1 MTQLKI
7 VNGVKCDLFTK
18 TTKIIAILMFLT
30 GCSAE
35 YHLKKAIKKNPSLIQ
50 PSTHTIDTLIVTD
63 SVAITDTFVSKTID
77 TLTIEKDGVKTIVY
91 RNHDVIRIKT
101 IVRPDTIRIQKTITI
116 PQVQYK
122 ERVSIPQWIG
132 VVLGTILLIG
142 LLFAIKR
149 WATGIT
155 PTTQTT
161 PKTDG
166 KPHHGVHHKAEEHGR
181 VCARRKTPIQKS
193 VAMVHYGRKALGQW
207 HDHHNLQP

>member
-18 TTKIIAILMFLT
+18 TTKAIIILVMLT

-101 IVRPDTIRIQKTITI
+101 IVKPDTIRIQKTITI

-149 WATGIT
+149 
-155 PTTQTT
+155 
-161 PKTDG
+161 
-166 KPHHGVHHKAEEHGR
+166 
-181 VCARRKTPIQKS
+181 
-193 VAMVHYGRKALGQW
+193 
-207 HDHHNLQP
+207 